1 MYFDPLSSWIVLLL
15 VNGATVVNEKTGVN
29 EAQEE
34 HERECEA
41 RWNNWLNIDIKKLQ
55 DQWGLNSP
63 EYSLEKIKSYI
74 QRTEKQYPFNCGR
87 GNIFLDRDSQKYV
100 IALLEKCATIYDAK
114 LDVESQ
120 EKAKWYKDT
129 VSEARKLES
138 QYAEIHTERE
148 RDREKRENKKFL
160 YLLIGGVILTI
171 IYELI
176 KLAV

>member
-29 EAQEE
+29 EEQEKY
-34 HERECEA
+34 ERECEA

-55 DQWGLNSP
+55 DQWGLSSP

-74 QRTEKQYPFNCGR
+74 QQIGKQYPFSSGR
-87 GNIFLDRDSQKYV
+87 GNVFLNRDSQKYV

-114 LDVESQ
+114 PDTESQ
-120 EKAKWYKDT
+120 EKAKWYKDA
-129 VSEARKLES
+129 VIEARKLES
-138 QYAEIHTERE
+138 QYAGIRTERE
-148 RDREKRENKKFL
+148 QEREKRENKKFL